1 MTPEQ
6 MNEITKLGY
15 MVLDKGNS
23 VMDMSTKEMV
33 LTVDAE
39 GNYVTEVEAIQNILG
54 TVEKVRAR
62 NKKGHYIKDDPT
74 TPENEAWTT
83 KIVKKVKGKK

>member
-1 MTPEQ
+1 

-15 MVLDKGNS
+15 LVLDKGNA
-23 VMDMSTKEMV
+23 VIDLHTKETV

-39 GNYVTEVEAIQNILG
+39 GNYVTKVEAIQNILG

-62 NKKGHYIKDDPT
+62 NKKGHYVKDDPN

-83 KIVKKVKGKK
+83 KIVKKVKRKA